1 MFRAVQAHFFVV
13 YGSKLKEVSGE
24 YELNAAEGELWATA
38 QQPNVNVEPVEQ
50 DSLCRRRQF
59 CLVGVQRI
67 LNGVNGVNE

>member
-1 MFRAVQAHFFVV
+1 VFRAVQAHFFVV

-38 QQPNVNVEPVEQ
+38 QQPNVNVEPVKQ

-59 CLVGVQRI
+59 C
-67 LNGVNGVNE
+67 